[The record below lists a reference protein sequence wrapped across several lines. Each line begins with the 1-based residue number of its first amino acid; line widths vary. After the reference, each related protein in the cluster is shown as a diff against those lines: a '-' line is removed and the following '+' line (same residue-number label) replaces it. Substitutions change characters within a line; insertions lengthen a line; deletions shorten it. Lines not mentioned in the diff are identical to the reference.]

1 MSDATAEP
9 GENAG
14 INALRLDADR
24 TRDELEKT
32 LDEIERELDPRR
44 IPEKISREWEVNP
57 GRVILVAVGVVG
69 AIAGLIWL
77 VAANGSRSST

>member
-1 MSDATAEP
+1 MTDAPEEP

-24 TRDELEKT
+24 TREELEKT

-44 IPEKISREWEVNP
+44 IPEKISRAWNENP
-57 GRVILVAVGVVG
+57 GRVILTAVGVVG
-69 AIAGLIWL
+69 AVAGLIWL
-77 VAANGSRSST
+77 IASSGSNRDQ